1 MTIDHT
7 ESSDTDGSES
17 ARPEGLNPANVPQ
30 VTSNARRRKFGPR
43 RYVFWPGLATMM
55 LVGVIIGL
63 GNWAIFETLIND
75 RNADTSRDI
84 DAISMYV
91 QALMLIWSIV
101 SGWLLYRV
109 DDESNRLAEAVATDD
124 RAAFDREA
132 PKRIALTIRVLHLA
146 LSLLFIHS
154 FHLFHQ
160 SDPLASFEVQAGI
173 GFLVTL
179 TVLFIWDLDDP
190 FHGVINVANVPEE
203 WRRELE
209 LAGDHRTPIQ
219 T

>member
-1 MTIDHT
+1 MSERRNSEPHPDEIDA
-7 ESSDTDGSES
+7 SSLDGI
-17 ARPEGLNPANVPQ
+17 NPANALPA
-30 VTSNARRRKFGPR
+30 NRKRKFGPR

-55 LVGVIIGL
+55 LVGVGVGV
-63 GNWAIFETLIND
+63 GNWIIFETLIND
-75 RNADTSRDI
+75 RNRDTSQDI

-109 DDESNRLAEAVATDD
+109 DDESNRLAEAVAADD
-124 RAAFDREA
+124 RTAFDREA
-132 PKRIALTIRVLHLA
+132 PKRIALTIRLLHGA

-154 FHLFHQ
+154 FHLYHVTEWV
-160 SDPLASFEVQAGI
+160 ASFEVQAGI

-190 FHGVINVANVPEE
+190 FNGVINVANVPAD
-203 WRRELE
+203 WRAELE
-209 LAGDHRTPIQ
+209 LAGDHQTPVQ

>member
-1 MTIDHT
+1 
-7 ESSDTDGSES
+7 
-17 ARPEGLNPANVPQ
+17 
-30 VTSNARRRKFGPR
+30 
-43 RYVFWPGLATMM
+43 MM
-55 LVGVIIGL
+55 AVGVVVGL
-63 GNWAIFETLIND
+63 GNWFIFEVLINE
-75 RNADTSRDI
+75 RNRQTVRDI

-124 RAAFDREA
+124 RDAFNREA
-132 PKRIALTIRVLHLA
+132 PKRIALTIRLLHLA

-160 SDPLASFEVQAGI
+160 SDALASFEVQAGI

-190 FHGVINVANVPEE
+190 FHGVINIANIPEE
-203 WRRELE
+203 WRLDLE
-209 LAGDHRTPIQ
+209 RAGDHKTPIQ